1 MCCVREAGDTQRVR
15 HGECV
20 GVRVGVG
27 QCVCVPHSDAIV
39 VQQHVWVP
47 QCEHIVVGVASAL
60 ALHHGVPESVTIG
73 DDVSKHIQ
81 DRVGVG
87 VGQPYSD
94 PEYVEQRQCVAIAI
108 GQCHR
113 ISDGEQHDVRVCIW
127 VGGGVGERIVECDRV
142 VEHIAVRNTIAVA
155 EWLGEGV
162 WLWAWAWGRQCV
174 LCAVCM
180 WRGTEVCACGMCMW
194 RGTVC
199 MWCVH
204 VVCA

>member
-1 MCCVREAGDTQRVR
+1 MVCACGVGLCVSAVCMWCVHEAGDTQRVL
-15 HGECV
+15 
-20 GVRVGVG
+20 
-27 QCVCVPHSDAIV
+27 HSDAIV

-60 ALHHGVPESVTIG
+60 ALHHGVPESVTIS
-73 DDVSKHIQ
+73 DNVSKHIQ

-108 GQCHR
+108 GQRHR

-174 LCAVCM
+174 LCAVCC
-180 WRGTEVCACGMCMW
+180 VLCACGMCMW

>member
-1 MCCVREAGDTQRVR
+1 MWYVHEAGDTQRVR

-87 VGQPYSD
+87 VG
-94 PEYVEQRQCVAIAI
+94 
-108 GQCHR
+108 
-113 ISDGEQHDVRVCIW
+113 
-127 VGGGVGERIVECDRV
+127 
-142 VEHIAVRNTIAVA
+142 
-155 EWLGEGV
+155 
-162 WLWAWAWGRQCV
+162 
-174 LCAVCM
+174 
-180 WRGTEVCACGMCMW
+180 
-194 RGTVC
+194 
-199 MWCVH
+199 
-204 VVCA
+204 